1 MADKAKASAGVPK
14 SKLKSTIS
22 SIQADKAKA
31 SEYNGAA
38 GKTQKQ
44 FMKEHGLDR
53 TAFNLVVKLDKQEP
67 QQQQTTLRGIIEYAH
82 KMGMFDEVDAFDDM
96 ATRMAEIS
104 AEIIDRRHNQK
115 GVDNVVDMTTGGDE
129 PTEE

>member
-1 MADKAKASAGVPK
+1 MADPKDTSAGVGAK
-14 SKLKSTIS
+14 DLKKTIS

-31 SEYNGAA
+31 SEFNGAA
-38 GKTQKQ
+38 GKTQQQ
-44 FMKEHGLDR
+44 FMKKHGLDR

-67 QQQQTTLRGIIEYAH
+67 QHQQTTLRGIIEYAH

-115 GVDNVVDMTTGGDE
+115 DVDNVVDMATADE
-129 PTEE
+129 

>member
-1 MADKAKASAGVPK
+1 MADKAKPSAGVPK

-22 SIQADKAKA
+22 SIQADKATA
-31 SEYNGAA
+31 SEYNGSA
-38 GKTQKQ
+38 GKTQQQ

-53 TAFNLVVKLDKQEP
+53 TAFNLVLKLDKQEP
-67 QQQQTTLRGIIEYAH
+67 QKQQATLRGIIEYAH
-82 KMGMFDEVDAFDDM
+82 KIGMFDDVDAFDDM

-115 GVDNVVDMTTGGDE
+115 GADKVVDMTTGGGAS
-129 PTEE
+129 PKK